1 VVALNKNKK
10 MMKKLITAAILLL
23 SINNSF
29 SQSVLVPY
37 RVGDKFGFADLKG
50 KMVIPAD
57 YDYPILRQSYPKGFF
72 CADKNGKT
80 TVISNNKII
89 IQDSE
94 CSDFEIHEN
103 KFISAKKEKVF
114 IENKSFKTREE
125 YLDYLKRRK
134 YVSLFNL
141 KGENVYLEN
150 FKAMR
155 VLDTAGVSIKSK
167 AFCKYIAFISSNF
180 DNQISI
186 FIYDCDL
193 QKITDWLAKDYH
205 SIEIA
210 ERSYYG
216 EKREFRV
223 KKTPED
229 SEEKIKLEY
238 DGKKFILNSIKPKK
252 PNKEAEYVTDREP
265 ADAEGSWG
273 EYGPVVEVSDG
284 FGDKYS
290 SNPLGSNKIQQRYI
304 STHFKIAD
312 GKIYYLE
319 TEYKKDTIVKEIN
332 LPYPF
337 ENAQIENKNRSL
349 ELFTSNEKK
358 VISQNLVLY
367 KSNNKYGI
375 LISDTIHIK
384 PIYDSIIYIN
394 YYSNKNN
401 EYAHYFLVGIKD
413 KTSQKMNVG
422 TIDIYGNTVIP
433 MVYESIDFR
442 EYDRWGGRRGL
453 EKPEFYNSVYLTEW
467 LVKKDGKYGYISP
480 NNTITLIPEYDEIKI
495 NASDWLY
502 FESYFKIIKKGNKYG
517 AIIGEDKNRIFIEP
531 VFTKTPS
538 YYIKDY
544 QGIKGKI
551 LFGLTEEGYI
561 EDGEEV
567 GGKFF
572 CYGDEKGNMFYKA
585 EK

>member
-1 VVALNKNKK
+1 
-10 MMKKLITAAILLL
+10 MKKLFIAAILLL
-23 SINNSF
+23 TIKNSF

-50 KMVIPAD
+50 NMIIPAD
-57 YDYPILRQSYPKGFF
+57 YDYPILRQRYPKGFF
-72 CADKNGKT
+72 CAQKNDKTT

-94 CSDFEIHEN
+94 CSDFEIHTN
-103 KFISAKKEKVF
+103 KFIGAKKEK
-114 IENKSFKTREE
+114 IYGENKSFKTKEE
-125 YLDYLKRRK
+125 YLDYDKKRE
-134 YVSLFNL
+134 YITLFNL
-141 KGENVYLEN
+141 KGENVYPEN

-155 VLDTAGVSIKSK
+155 VIDTAGVSIKNK
-167 AFCKYIAFISSNF
+167 KLCKYIAFISSNF
-180 DNQISI
+180 DNQKSI
-186 FIYDCDL
+186 FVYDCDL
-193 QKITDWLAKDYH
+193 QKITEWLAKDYH
-205 SIEIA
+205 TIEIA
-210 ERSYYG
+210 ERNYYG

-223 KKTPED
+223 KKTPVD
-229 SEEKIKLEY
+229 AEEKIKLVY
-238 DGKKFILNSIKPKK
+238 DGKKFKLNSIKPKN
-252 PNKEAEYVTDREP
+252 PNKETDYVTNREGLEDMGLEEP
-265 ADAEGSWG
+265 N
-273 EYGPVVEVSDG
+273 P
-284 FGDKYS
+284 FGDGDDVFVSEYP
-290 SNPLGSNKIQQRYI
+290 SNSNSNKIQQRHI

-319 TEYKKDTIVKEIN
+319 TEYKKDTIVKEIS
-332 LPYPF
+332 LAYPI

-375 LISDTIHIK
+375 LISDTISIK

-442 EYDRWGGRRGL
+442 DYDRWGGRRGP

-467 LVKKDGKYGYISP
+467 LIKKDGKYGYISP
-480 NNTITLIPEYDEIKI
+480 TNSIILKVDYDQITQNDR
-495 NASDWLY
+495 DFMY
-502 FESYFKIIKKGNKYG
+502 FENYFKTLKKGNKYG
-517 AIIGEDKNRIFIEP
+517 AIIDDGKNRVIVEP
-531 VFTKTPS
+531 VFPKKPA

-551 LFGLTEEGYI
+551 LFGLTEEGYK

-572 CYGDEKGNMFYKA
+572 CYGDEAGNVFYRE